1 MPFII
6 EKSKLQLGD
15 VILTMGEGKSSKFI
29 AKVTGG
35 DFSHAMIYVGN
46 SLVHAIPEGG
56 VYSKNPQRLLFKNTN
71 QVKVLRYKGEL
82 SNEAINNIA
91 LFAGTFIGTVY
102 SMKEA
107 AYSQKHRETIKQS
120 SSTGQYCSK
129 LVAKCYESEGISLV
143 HNSDYCTPEDINQS
157 SFLEPVEGCLR
168 IASSEEVEYANSYDP
183 NILNQD
189 ILYEWLYKAK
199 QVGKG
204 ENVNIQTI
212 NDVEVF
218 VYSNPDYDEVICSF
232 VEDTEYLNNYAADR
246 DINLYRY
253 DAELFYS
260 MNLPERVIVDEVNLN
275 IGEYNRHHLN
285 YLAWKEKDDTF
296 PTRFSKLHIQLYKN
310 LLLET
315 TCRLKVIQYSLNDC
329 EIKRTII
336 NVINKVDEII

>member
-15 VILTMGEGKSSKFI
+15 VILTMGEGKSSKLI

-56 VYSKNPQRLLFKNTN
+56 VYSKNPQRLLFKNAN

-91 LFAGTFIGTVY
+91 FFARTFIGTVY

-107 AYSQKHRETIKQS
+107 AYSPKYRETTKQS

-157 SFLEPVEGCLR
+157 SFLKPVEGCLR
-168 IASSEEVEYANSYDP
+168 IAKPEEVEYANSYDP

-199 QVGKG
+199 QTGKD
-204 ENVNIQTI
+204 EKANIQTI

-218 VYSNPDYDEVICSF
+218 VSSNPDYDEVICSF
-232 VEDTEYLNNYAADR
+232 VENTEYLNNYSADR

-253 DAELFYS
+253 DADLFYA
-260 MNLPERVIVDEVNLN
+260 MNLSDRAIVDEVNLN
-275 IGEYNRHHLN
+275 IGEYNRHHIN
-285 YLAWKEKDDTF
+285 YLAWKEKNDIC

-315 TCRLKVIQYSLNDC
+315 
-329 EIKRTII
+329 
-336 NVINKVDEII
+336 